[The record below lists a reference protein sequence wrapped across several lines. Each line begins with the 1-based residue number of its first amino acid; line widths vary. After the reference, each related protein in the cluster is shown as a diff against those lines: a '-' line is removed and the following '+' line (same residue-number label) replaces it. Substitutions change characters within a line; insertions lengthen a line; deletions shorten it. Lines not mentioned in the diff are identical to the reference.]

1 MGSNDCTV
9 IRGGRVL
16 DVQTGAAPHQ
26 DVLVCEDKIAAL
38 SPPGEVFSGQT
49 ASIDAG
55 GKLLIPGLINAH
67 THGHGALGKGR
78 GDRWTLE
85 LLLNA
90 GPWISGEREMED
102 KKLAAQ
108 LNAAEMLLKGC
119 TACYDLYFEF
129 PEPTP
134 EGMTAVAEGYG
145 DVGVRAVI
153 APMLADLS
161 LYEAVPGFLDY
172 LPEKLRGQAAALRL
186 APCEKSLKASRLLLE
201 TWQPHP
207 NQARLAIAPTIPHHC
222 SDAFLAGCRDLA
234 REYDAGIHMHLAES
248 KLQGVI
254 GRQRYGKTAAAHLDD
269 LGILGPHFTA
279 AHCVWLERDDLQLLA
294 DRGCSIAHQPECNL
308 RLGSGIAPA
317 RDFLERGINTGIG
330 TDGCNASD
338 HQNMFSALRA
348 AANVSRVVERD
359 YQRWLSARE
368 AFDMATE
375 GGARVLGFGGLLGR
389 IAPGRLADIVFLDL
403 HSVNYLPLNN
413 PLHQVVNCEDSS
425 AVDSVMVGGRM
436 RLRER
441 RFVDFDY
448 HGLRRRI
455 APAMERLN
463 RATAARRELA
473 ERLEP
478 LLGRYCIGLS
488 GRPRDPR
495 ELRTDD

>member
-1 MGSNDCTV
+1 MNDNHCAV

-16 DVQTGAAPHQ
+16 DAETGRAPAQ
-26 DVLVCEDKIAAL
+26 DVLVCGDKIAAL
-38 SPPGEVFSGQT
+38 NRPGETPPQQAAV
-49 ASIDAG
+49 IDAG

-90 GPWISGEREMED
+90 GPWISGERALED

-108 LNAAEMLLKGC
+108 LNAAEMVLKGC

-129 PEPTP
+129 PAPTP

-161 LYEAVPGFLDY
+161 LYEAIPELLDSLPG
-172 LPEKLRGQAAALRL
+172 KLRTEAAALRL
-186 APCEKSLKASRLLLE
+186 APREKSLNASRRLLK
-201 TWQPHP
+201 TWPHNP
-207 NQARLAIAPTIPHHC
+207 KRARLAIAPTIPHHC

-234 REYDAGIHMHLAES
+234 EEYGAGLHMHLAES
-248 KLQGVI
+248 KTQAVI
-254 GRQRYGKTAAAHLDD
+254 GRRRYGKTAAAHLDD
-269 LGILGPHFTA
+269 LGLLGPRFVA
-279 AHCVWLERDDLQLLA
+279 AHCVWLDDDDMQRLA
-294 DRGCSIAHQPECNL
+294 DRGCGIAHQPECNL
-308 RLGSGIAPA
+308 RIGSGIAPA
-317 RDFLERGINTGIG
+317 RHFLDLGIAVGIG

-338 HQNMFSALRA
+338 HQNLFSALRA
-348 AANVSRVVERD
+348 AANVSRITEPD
-359 YQRWLSARE
+359 YRRWISARE

-375 GGARVLGFGGLLGR
+375 GGARVLGFHGLLGR

-403 HSVNYLPLNN
+403 RHVNYVPLNN
-413 PLHQVVNCEDSS
+413 PLNQVVNCEDSS
-425 AVDSVMVGGRM
+425 AVDSVMIGGRM
-436 RLRER
+436 VLRER

-448 HGLRRRI
+448 GHLRRRI
-455 APAMERLN
+455 ASAMARLN

-473 ERLEP
+473 MKLEP
-478 LLGRYCIGLS
+478 LVGRYCIGLS
-488 GRPRDPR
+488 RQPCA
-495 ELRTDD
+495 LRRTLA